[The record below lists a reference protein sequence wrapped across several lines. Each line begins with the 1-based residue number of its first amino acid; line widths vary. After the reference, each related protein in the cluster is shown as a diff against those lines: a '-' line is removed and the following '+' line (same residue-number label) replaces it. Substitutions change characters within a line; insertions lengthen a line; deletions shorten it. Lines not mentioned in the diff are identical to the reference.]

1 MDPDKEAGPHLQRFC
16 PLVSRHGGHVLR
28 GEELAARALCCLH
41 RRGPGGDNGGVGPPS
56 HSGGPP
62 LYTSPP
68 HRLRTDPTNTVNSK
82 SRGQASASSPSPQ
95 GQLPSQPESPT
106 RDPSITMVRCHVKSP
121 TESPPGQQGSG
132 QQGETEHPDQARELR
147 PEDIPVYGRTHRGRY
162 HYRHRSHTRR
172 RPYRRRRRRA
182 CRHRRR
188 RRGAAGPPCAPI
200 PGTPQASRP
209 GLRWA
214 AGGSCSSGAP
224 PCQTAPSSCAPSP
237 PRFPGWPRN
246 WNFFQKAAEG

>member
-1 MDPDKEAGPHLQRFC
+1 MYGIC
-16 PLVSRHGGHVLR
+16 GI
-28 GEELAARALCCLH
+28 
-41 RRGPGGDNGGVGPPS
+41 PG
-56 HSGGPP
+56 
-62 LYTSPP
+62 TE
-68 HRLRTDPTNTVNSK
+68 LRTDPTNTVNSK

-188 RRGAAGPPCAPI
+188 RRGCRRMRRRRRRCRR
-200 PGTPQASRP
+200 Q
-209 GLRWA
+209 L
-214 AGGSCSSGAP
+214 
-224 PCQTAPSSCAPSP
+224 
-237 PRFPGWPRN
+237 
-246 WNFFQKAAEG
+246 